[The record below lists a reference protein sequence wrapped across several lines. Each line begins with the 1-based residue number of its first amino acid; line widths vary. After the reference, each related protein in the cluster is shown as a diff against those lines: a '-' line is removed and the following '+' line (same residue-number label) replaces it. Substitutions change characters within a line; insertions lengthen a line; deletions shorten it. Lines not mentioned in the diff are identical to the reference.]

1 MRDHEHVRYGPADV
15 SFSTRQFR
23 RSMLGG
29 PRTWPKFTTTTVRAS
44 ASVTV
49 QNQMLRFIYT
59 DELPRDEELGETSS
73 SAANEVFHDL
83 LAAPDMFHATWE
95 FSRFAKRTDLESS
108 SYIKDGHVTFM
119 FVVIVLPG
127 DEGEGPIALPS
138 SDDIIGG
145 DVSHI
150 AVPPSDIGDNLGHL
164 LDGGDGSDVSFDVA
178 GETFHA
184 HRAVLVARSPVFK
197 AQLLGS
203 MADASTDRITL
214 HSIHP
219 ETFRF
224 LLRFIYTDALQGGHD
239 EELEGSSSSS
249 KAMERLEDLLVAADM
264 FQLDRLKL
272 VCAQKL
278 WERVSPDNVAA
289 MLGFAETHGCPEL
302 KKRCIDF
309 FVVEKN
315 FRRVALTEGYMRLM
329 QSFPSVIEEIRTRR
343 MLDSGEGSD
352 VAFSVGCETFPAHRA
367 VLASRSPVFRAE
379 LLGPMAE
386 STMPTITLLDM
397 DPGVFSAM
405 LRFMYTDSLP
415 EDEDAGDDLHLLHG
429 LAGGGGQLVCEQRMS
444 EVVTAENVV
453 RVHGCPEL
461 KRRCLE
467 FLAMEDKNLEE
478 AAMTPEVPAAED
490 QSARRG
496 GSERR
501 RVALLEKKKAS
512 TSSSFSAVS
521 FYDRSAS
528 TAFDPFQ
535 IQKLE
540 WLSRIRPGPL
550 YTRAGDPQV

>member
-1 MRDHEHVRYGPADV
+1 
-15 SFSTRQFR
+15 
-23 RSMLGG
+23 
-29 PRTWPKFTTTTVRAS
+29 
-44 ASVTV
+44 
-49 QNQMLRFIYT
+49 
-59 DELPRDEELGETSS
+59 
-73 SAANEVFHDL
+73 
-83 LAAPDMFHATWE
+83 
-95 FSRFAKRTDLESS
+95 
-108 SYIKDGHVTFM
+108 M

-315 FRRVALTEGYMRLM
+315 FRRVALTEEL
-329 QSFPSVIEEIRTRR
+329 
-343 MLDSGEGSD
+343 
-352 VAFSVGCETFPAHRA
+352 
-367 VLASRSPVFRAE
+367 PVC
-379 LLGPMAE
+379 
-386 STMPTITLLDM
+386 D
-397 DPGVFSAM
+397 
-405 LRFMYTDSLP
+405 
-415 EDEDAGDDLHLLHG
+415 
-429 LAGGGGQLVCEQRMS
+429 
-444 EVVTAENVV
+444 
-453 RVHGCPEL
+453 
-461 KRRCLE
+461 
-467 FLAMEDKNLEE
+467 
-478 AAMTPEVPAAED
+478 
-490 QSARRG
+490 
-496 GSERR
+496 
-501 RVALLEKKKAS
+501 
-512 TSSSFSAVS
+512 
-521 FYDRSAS
+521 
-528 TAFDPFQ
+528 
-535 IQKLE
+535 
-540 WLSRIRPGPL
+540 
-550 YTRAGDPQV
+550 